1 MPRAVLVGGTGQ
13 IGLATASRLVGEGWH
28 VTVVSRHATATPD
41 GCRHVEAD
49 AYDAER
55 LSAVVGSDTDLLLSC
70 VAFEAADAECLAQAG
85 RKAGRIVAIS
95 SASVYRDDEGRTL
108 DEASECGF
116 PAFPVPLTE
125 ESPTVAPGPETYST
139 RKIAMEKALLE
150 GTSCPVTILRP
161 CAIHGP
167 ESKHAREWWFVKRLL
182 DGRAAIPLAYRGQS
196 RFQTTSVAAIAD
208 AVVRAEAG
216 NLPVVANVSDADC
229 PTVAEIGRAIMDV
242 MDVRAEL
249 IGLPDAPAYPPKL
262 GATPWSIPLPM
273 VCSAAATADAAYAQS
288 VEPAVKWLV
297 DSIRSENWP
306 ERLPQLAAYH
316 NDHFDYQADERAL
329 QAPGAASLA
338 A

>member
-1 MPRAVLVGGTGQ
+1 
-13 IGLATASRLVGEGWH
+13 
-28 VTVVSRHATATPD
+28 
-41 GCRHVEAD
+41 
-49 AYDAER
+49 
-55 LSAVVGSDTDLLLSC
+55 VVGSDTDLLLSC
-70 VAFEAADAECLAQAG
+70 VAFDAADAECLAQAG

-95 SASVYRDDEGRTL
+95 SASVYRDGEGRTL

-116 PAFPVPLTE
+116 PVFPVPLTE

-139 RKIAMEKALLE
+139 HKIAMEKALLD
-150 GTSCPVTILRP
+150 GASRPVTILRP

-182 DGRAAIPLAYRGQS
+182 DGRVAIPLAYRGQS

-208 AVVRAEAG
+208 AVVQAEAG
-216 NLPVVANVSDADC
+216 NLPAIANVSDADC

-249 IGLPDAPAYPPKL
+249 IGLPDAPSYPPKL

-273 VCSAAATADAAYAQS
+273 VCSAAATADATYAQS
-288 VEPAVKWLV
+288 VEPAVRWLV
-297 DSIRSENWP
+297 DSIRSENWR
-306 ERLPQLAAYH
+306 EHLPQLAAYK

-329 QAPGAASLA
+329 QVPGAASLA